1 MHEEELV
8 VTLASIG
15 DVRVAIVALGAVARK
30 ASILLPAVAVL
41 THAKAASH
49 VPCALP

>member
-8 VTLASIG
+8 VTLASID
-15 DVRVAIVALGAVARK
+15 DVRVVIVALGAVARK

-41 THAKAASH
+41 TLANAADH
-49 VPCALP
+49 VPWAFA